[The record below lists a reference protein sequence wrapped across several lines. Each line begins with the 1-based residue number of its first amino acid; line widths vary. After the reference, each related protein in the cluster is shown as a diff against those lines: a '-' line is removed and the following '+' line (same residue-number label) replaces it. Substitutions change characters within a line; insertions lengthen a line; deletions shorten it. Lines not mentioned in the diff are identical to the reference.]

1 MRRNGADIGDKILND
16 RQRRLLQAATR
27 QLEQAM
33 LLGQNCQ
40 VVFNI
45 ASDGQTIKA
54 KITLDIDLNNA
65 AAG

>member
-1 MRRNGADIGDKILND
+1 MRRYGADGSDSLD
-16 RQRRLLQAATR
+16 ERQRRLLQAATR

-33 LLGQNCQ
+33 LLGKNCQ

-45 ASDGQTIKA
+45 ASDGRTIKA
-54 KITLDIDLNNA
+54 KITLDIDLHE